1 MFLFTNKYRNVGI
14 YEVWFSA
21 TTLKRIEVKSENSDT
36 YLRNRVNIISFLF
49 KGVYLLLGFIGDL
62 HKSCMKSVVY
72 AEKFEMT
79 YFLVTGTIV
88 HTRVKVRLWAVFKA
102 WLSVDSSLVESSP
115 EVQSHRTTLH
125 HEDSHRLRLVL
136 HCHSICK

>member
-1 MFLFTNKYRNVGI
+1 MLFLFTNKYRNVGI

-62 HKSCMKSVVY
+62 HKFIMYEISGVRWEIWDDLFSSDWYHCSYKGQGQTLSC
-72 AEKFEMT
+72 
-79 YFLVTGTIV
+79 I
-88 HTRVKVRLWAVFKA
+88 
-102 WLSVDSSLVESSP
+102 
-115 EVQSHRTTLH
+115 
-125 HEDSHRLRLVL
+125 
-136 HCHSICK
+136 